1 MADGYR
7 IQYVSDS
14 SIANAQANNQY
25 LYMSYYNSD
34 SPAGSIYTGNGVS
47 SNANFSVGDV
57 ITVHTYQF
65 NSPASTGSINLRCAV
80 NGVAAGLLVTQTLT
94 STGSQS
100 FNYSPVKYVT
110 VTQAMINARSGG
122 TDYFMF
128 YHDGSPFGQYAYQ
141 SIYFRIYK
149 DSII

>member
-1 MADGYR
+1 
-7 IQYVSDS
+7 
-14 SIANAQANNQY
+14 
-25 LYMSYYNSD
+25 
-34 SPAGSIYTGNGVS
+34 
-47 SNANFSVGDV
+47 
-57 ITVHTYQF
+57 
-65 NSPASTGSINLRCAV
+65 
-80 NGVAAGLLVTQTLT
+80 VAAGLLVTQTLT